1 MQVCSFI
8 SFCSLWTSI
17 FGGAFRQVCH
27 FCKKIAFV
35 AFKLIFSFAII
46 VVELGNIVCVMC
58 RNLLFM
64 CCLCSS
70 LELAWCS
77 LRL

>member
-1 MQVCSFI
+1 
-8 SFCSLWTSI
+8 
-17 FGGAFRQVCH
+17 
-27 FCKKIAFV
+27 V